1 MNRKCK
7 QYLLKKFLVRIDFD
21 QAQDIDVDNAIQK
34 VRDKFFDDGYKLFQ
48 NVVPLTSIQQES
60 GFSPNGDSQFI
71 PPVSIINE
79 TVREYL
85 FKKELQSIKFSN
97 KYLIIEDLIN
107 NDYKGSKSYSQLIY
121 CLMDAIHKENA
132 YITLTRIGLRKFDSL
147 IFKEINNIN
156 MYFDSKVF
164 NQRDSLLKYQ
174 NFGNIISDASS
185 KISIISQ
192 EKSCKGN
199 IITEIQTGEY
209 TETRNDT
216 GEISKTGQA
225 IQAILDIDIY
235 KDSFENIESFTD
247 YILNIYNLL
256 NEESYSIYKSA
267 LTEKFYNSLLNGT
280 VNDSNILGG
289 VYDVQ
294 YCE

>member
-1 MNRKCK
+1 MNKKCK
-7 QYLLKKFLVRIDFD
+7 QYLLKKILVRIDFD

-34 VRDKFFDDGYKLFQ
+34 VRDYFFDEGYKLFH
-48 NVVPLTSIQQES
+48 NVVPLTSFQPENNFLQ
-60 GFSPNGDSQFI
+60 NNDSQFI

-85 FKKELQSIKFSN
+85 LKKDLLSIKFSN

-107 NDYKGSKSYSQLIY
+107 NDYKGSQSYSKLISR
-121 CLMDAIHKENA
+121 LMEAIHDENS
-132 YITLTRIGLRKFDSL
+132 YLTLQRIGLRKFDSL
-147 IFKEINNIN
+147 VFKEIGNID

-164 NQRDSLLKYQ
+164 NQKDSLLKYQ
-174 NFGNIISDASS
+174 TFGNILYEASS
-185 KISIISQ
+185 KISIISE

-209 TETRNDT
+209 TELRNDT
-216 GEISKTGQA
+216 QEISKTGQA
-225 IQAILDIDIY
+225 IQAVLDIDIY
-235 KDSFENIESFTD
+235 KDNFENTKPFTD
-247 YILNIYNLL
+247 YILEIYDVL

-267 LTEKFYNSLLNGT
+267 LTEKFYNSLLDGN

-289 VYDVQ
+289 IYNVQ

>member
-1 MNRKCK
+1 MNKKCK

-48 NVVPLTSIQQES
+48 NVVPLTSIQQENE
-60 GFSPNGDSQFI
+60 FSLNGDSQFI

-121 CLMDAIHKENA
+121 YLMDAIHNENA
-132 YITLTRIGLRKFDSL
+132 YLTLTRIGLRKFDSL
-147 IFKEINNIN
+147 IFKEMKNID

-164 NQRDSLLKYQ
+164 NQKDSLMKYQ

-185 KISIISQ
+185 RISIISK

-199 IITEIQTGEY
+199 IRTEIQTGEY

-235 KDSFENIESFTD
+235 KDSFENKESFTD